1 MSATPAHRTSA
12 RSLALLAPVLAAW
25 VAYFD
30 TLSYGFVF
38 DDSLIVDNE
47 ALRCGDLWQAVF
59 GGLTPC
65 TNRPLTAMAY
75 WYEVAH
81 GAPPSTMHAVNVALH
96 SLVCLMVVWAGST
109 VCRLARPQWGADR
122 CWLLAGML
130 GALWAIHPINVEAVA
145 YVAQRSVLLLGLA
158 NWSTLL
164 AVCKWRT
171 EGSTGWAIAS
181 IAGCWVAMAV
191 KEEGF
196 ALPIMMVLA
205 AKVLVPHSRP
215 SRIHPAAVHCGW
227 FASWS
232 VVLACMILGPDNP
245 TIGYHTV
252 PQSSAWEWLMTQS
265 IAVSH
270 YLWNLWIPS
279 DLRGVYDQAIVR
291 NLGDAWLPGLAILG
305 VIVAGVLA
313 WRRAPAVGLA
323 VCWWFLFLAP
333 TSTIVPIV
341 TEPIADRRVYVAGV
355 GLWLALLAWVA
366 SRCRTWTLVMA
377 WIAVVV
383 VFCATTRYV
392 AAAYRDEAT
401 FWNCAG
407 AHNALVNGSF
417 MSGRILSSWAR
428 QLYKAGDRQ
437 RAFALLERAA
447 KAEAPGRHELL
458 NIANMRR
465 EQGRTQEAEA
475 MLRKIVTEYPD
486 FAEGHGNLALLLLDP
501 ASPNAKTREADLRE
515 AERLLRT
522 AVGLAPRNVELNN
535 SLAVCLHTRGATA
548 EAVIF
553 LQRALEL
560 APDFVEAGRNLV
572 IARLALGDTQAA
584 LRTLDE
590 MIARRPGDRDLVTWR
605 ESLRR

>member
-1 MSATPAHRTSA
+1 M
-12 RSLALLAPVLAAW
+12 LAVW
-25 VAYFD
+25 VGYFD

-47 ALRCGDLWQAVF
+47 GLRSGSLWQAVF

-65 TNRPLTAMAY
+65 TNRPLTAIAY

-81 GAPPSTMHAVNVALH
+81 GASPSTMHAVNVALH
-96 SLVCLMVVWAGST
+96 ALACIMVVWAGST
-109 VCRLARPQWGADR
+109 VLCLVRPKWNADR

-130 GALWAIHPINVEAVA
+130 GVLWAIHPINVEAVA
-145 YVAQRSVLLLGLA
+145 YIAQRSALLLGLA
-158 NWSTLL
+158 SWSTLL

-171 EGSTGWAIAS
+171 AGTTAWAVAS
-181 IAGCWVAMAV
+181 IAGCWAAMAI

-196 ALPIMMVLA
+196 ALPILMLLA
-205 AKVLVPHSRP
+205 AVMVPAPRP
-215 SRIHPAAVHCGW
+215 STIPPAAVYCGW

-232 VVLACMILGPDNP
+232 VILACIMLGPANP

-252 PQSSAWEWLMTQS
+252 PECSAWQWLMTQAN
-265 IAVSH
+265 AVSH

-291 NLGDAWLPGLAILG
+291 DLRDAWLPGLAVLAVMI
-305 VIVAGVLA
+305 AGVFA

-341 TEPIADRRVYVAGV
+341 SEPIADRRVYVAGV
-355 GLWLALLAWVA
+355 GLWLALFAWVA
-366 SRCRTWTLVMA
+366 PRCRTWTLVAA
-377 WIAVVV
+377 WAALVV
-383 VFCATTRYV
+383 VFVVTTRHV

-401 FWNCAG
+401 FWNSAG
-407 AHNALVNGSF
+407 AANALSNGSF

-428 QLYKAGDRQ
+428 HLYQAGDKQ
-437 RAFALLERAA
+437 RSFALLERAA
-447 KAEAPGRHELL
+447 AAEALGQHELL

-465 EQGRTQEAEA
+465 EQGRTREAEA
-475 MLRKIVTEYPD
+475 MLRKVVAHYPD
-486 FAEGHGNLALLLLDP
+486 YAEGHGNLALLVLDR
-501 ASPNAKTREADLRE
+501 AAPNAEARAGDLRE

-522 AVGLAPRNVELNN
+522 AVGLAPRSAELNN
-535 SLAVCLHTRGATA
+535 SLAVCLHTLGATA
-548 EAVIF
+548 EAVTF

-560 APDFVEAGRNLV
+560 APDYVEAGRNLV
-572 IARLALGDTQAA
+572 IARLALGDAPAA
-584 LRTLDE
+584 FKTLDE
-590 MIARRPGDRDLVTWR
+590 MIARRPGDRDLLAWR